1 MHQDNPKIDFD
12 VINNLSAEVNRMVAS
27 VEIDFGAVMNPLPLQ
42 GLVTRYIG
50 ENDVYVWE
58 SKDRFQDKLIF
69 NPALMQSRGKGCPS
83 ITVEVNSLEFI
94 ANLVISGAGY
104 GIIPAQVV
112 KSQRYNLA
120 FKISSHCL
128 LTLDAPKGAGKNDF

>member
-1 MHQDNPKIDFD
+1 MF
-12 VINNLSAEVNRMVAS
+12 
-27 VEIDFGAVMNPLPLQ
+27 
-42 GLVTRYIG
+42 
-50 ENDVYVWE
+50 VWE

-83 ITVEVNSLEFI
+83 VTVEVNRLELI
-94 ANLVISGAGY
+94 TNLVTSGAGY

-128 LTLDAPKGAGKNDF
+128 FTLDAPNGAEKNDF